1 MVHFKKVNF
10 IVCELRLKNEYF
22 PGGPVVKNRPSAG
35 DVGLI
40 PGQGTKTPTCC
51 GATKPMCSNP
61 RSHMMQ
67 LKPITAK

>member
-22 PGGPVVKNRPSAG
+22 PGGPVVKNRPCSAG

-40 PGQGTKTPTCC
+40 PGQ
-51 GATKPMCSNP
+51 
-61 RSHMMQ
+61 
-67 LKPITAK
+67 